1 MTELSSELPGKS
13 SPATSKFAP
22 LAIVILAYSASL
34 ACMASVLLRQRG
46 FPLDD
51 SYIHQTVARNFAR
64 YGVLGFIPGV
74 PSSGATSGLWATIQA
89 ANYKFTHIDPIIFNL
104 LLSWAALAI
113 IGTTLFQLAGK
124 DGLPVPKRIAFAVA
138 PACSGNFMWLSLIGM
153 EHLLFVALALGCII
167 FWSDKRKSRGS
178 LPAGICAG
186 LLCLARPEAIVFG
199 PLMAIV
205 AWKEKRQVRDF
216 IALLIPWIAGMAI
229 LVSVDLYTSHSLLPA
244 TLKGR
249 SWLYFNATNGPHSL
263 QSIARFW
270 LGWTTILHFQFSVW
284 HEGIRFNLLRVLIP
298 LTLAIIGA
306 IRLAIQAAP
315 RIHLLLLF
323 AAVHFCVFLS
333 QFPVPGNGGR
343 YQPLNLLLLFPCM
356 FFGLGYLIE
365 KMTGHARVAAAISLV
380 ALMAAGTASL
390 RSWRLV
396 SLVSIAHI
404 ANTHGA
410 AAQWLLHNTPVDT
423 KVAAFDIGR
432 ISYDLDRPIIDL
444 GGLVDPSYFAYLENH
459 RVRAYLSQQHAD
471 YLVSPSGGFEPF
483 LGFPNSS
490 RPQLAKLAE
499 FCSPHEAWNIGW
511 IPTGHAEQCQ
521 IVYKIPAGP

>member
-1 MTELSSELPGKS
+1 MTEPSSELPRKS
-13 SPATSKFAP
+13 APAASTIAP
-22 LAIVILAYSASL
+22 SAIVFLAYSASL
-34 ACMASVLLRQRG
+34 SCMASVLHRQRG

-74 PSSGATSGLWATIQA
+74 PSSGATSVLWATIQA
-89 ANYKFTHIDPIIFNL
+89 ANYKFTHVDPVIFNL

-113 IGTTLFQLAGK
+113 IGITLFQLAGR
-124 DGLPVPKRIAFAVA
+124 DGLPLQERIAFAVA

-153 EHLLFVALALGCII
+153 EHLLFVALTLACIFFWFDQRNWRGALP
-167 FWSDKRKSRGS
+167 S
-178 LPAGICAG
+178 GICAG
-186 LLCLARPEAIVFG
+186 FLCVARPEAIVFG
-199 PLMAIV
+199 PLVAIV
-205 AWKEKRQVRDF
+205 AWKENRQIRDF
-216 IALLIPWIAGMAI
+216 LALLIPWIAGMAI

-244 TLKGR
+244 TFKGR

-263 QSIARFW
+263 QSIAGFW
-270 LGWTTILHFQFSVW
+270 LGWMTLLHFQFSVW

-298 LTLAIIGA
+298 LALALTGV
-306 IRLAIQAAP
+306 IRLVIKAAP

-323 AAVHFCVFLS
+323 ATVHFCAFLS
-333 QFPVPGNGGR
+333 QFPIPGNGGR

-356 FFGLGYLIE
+356 FFGLQYLVE
-365 KMTGHARVAAAISLV
+365 KITRHARIAAAISFV
-380 ALMAAGTASL
+380 ALMTAGTASL
-390 RSWRLV
+390 RSWHLV
-396 SLVSIAHI
+396 SLVSIEHI

-410 AAQWLLHNTPVDT
+410 AAQWLLHNTPVDA

-444 GGLVDPSYFAYLENH
+444 GGLVDPSYFPYLQNH
-459 RVRAYLSQQHAD
+459 RVRAYLSQRNAD

-490 RPQLAKLAE
+490 QPQLAKLVE
-499 FCSPHEAWNIGW
+499 FCSPHEAWNMGW

-521 IVYKIPAGP
+521 IIYRIPPGP